1 METVYTT
8 FSSYLMTVGQAQI
21 YHPKTH
27 KKQNNYSHSSYSQ
40 SIATTTIDAKVLISC
55 KSGCLMLLVLC
66 VVVGSRWTPEHNHL
80 II

>member
-1 METVYTT
+1 
-8 FSSYLMTVGQAQI
+8 MTVSRHKFTIQ
-21 YHPKTH
+21 KH
-27 KKQNNYSHSSYSQ
+27 KKQNNSFTFHNSQ
-40 SIATTTIDAKVLISC
+40 SIATTTIDAKVLTSC